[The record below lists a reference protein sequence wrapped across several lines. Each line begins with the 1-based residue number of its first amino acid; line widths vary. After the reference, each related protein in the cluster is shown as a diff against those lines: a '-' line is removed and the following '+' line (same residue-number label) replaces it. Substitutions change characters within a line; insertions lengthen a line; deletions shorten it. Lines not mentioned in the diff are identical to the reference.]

1 MKYMLSI
8 FLMISFLW
16 ALNKNESFAMSKK
29 IPDSQI
35 EKPISSPTPAP
46 VVVPTKVSLSWEK
59 NHPERKKWSEFVFEF
74 LNAEM
79 IEIFDSAKDA
89 RRICPKYE
97 ALSKEQRIS
106 VWSELISAVTY
117 YESGWNPASRM
128 IETTMGIDPVTKKQ
142 VASEGLLQLSY
153 QDVPNYGSV
162 LKFPLCR
169 IEWQKDKGL
178 DVKDVKKTIF
188 DPLINL
194 ECGIRIMANQIK
206 KKGSVILENGVYW
219 AVLRDGGKYSKVSA
233 ILGMVKQTG
242 LCH

>member
-8 FLMISFLW
+8 FLLVSFLW
-16 ALNKNESFAMSKK
+16 AIERNESFAMSKK
-29 IPDSQI
+29 LPDAIS
-35 EKPISSPTPAP
+35 EKPKTPTPAP
-46 VVVPTKVSLSWEK
+46 IVVPAKAPLSWEK

-74 LNAEM
+74 LDAEM
-79 IEIFDSAKDA
+79 IEAFDLAKDA

-97 ALSKEQRIS
+97 ILSKEQRIS
-106 VWSELISAVTY
+106 VWGELISAVAY

-128 IETTMGIDPVTKKQ
+128 VETTMGIDPVTKKQ

-153 QDVPNYGSV
+153 QDVPNYGSI

-188 DPLINL
+188 DPFVNL

-206 KKGSVILENGVYW
+206 KKSYVILESGVYW
-219 AVLRDGGKYSKVSA
+219 AVLHDGGKYSKVSA